1 MKFLG
6 IDLGWSSGAS
16 GVCALVEEAGGLR
29 LIDCQVM
36 GTAAQVL
43 AWCDEYTNV
52 DRLLTPTEPAIIA
65 VDAPTIIA
73 NATGTRLSDRLTH
86 RFFGRYH
93 AGCYPAN
100 LGRPFAAHTVGFG
113 ASLTARGFSHAPDIE
128 ARSPGWFQI
137 EVFPHP
143 AMIHLFGLKR
153 ILKYKKGPLGDRAAG
168 LAQLHHH
175 ITTTLPLL
183 DPPLKLPLPF
193 PSEFHNYRSKDLKAM
208 EDQMD
213 SLICAYIG
221 AYWWHWGKARNWVL
235 GNGETGYIVVPAP
248 VADHAPCPDYAD
260 LKAIA
265 Q

>member
-6 IDLGWSSGAS
+6 IDLGWSSGGS
-16 GVCALVEEAGGLR
+16 GVCALVGDEQGLTV
-29 LIDCQVM
+29 LDCQGM
-36 GTAAQVL
+36 ATAAAVL
-43 AWCDEYTNV
+43 AWCDC
-52 DRLLTPTEPAIIA
+52 LLTPTESAMIA
-65 VDAPTIIA
+65 VDAPTLIP

-113 ASLTARGFSHAPDIE
+113 ASLLARGFAHAPEITP
-128 ARSPGWFQI
+128 RSPGRFQI

-143 AMIHLFGLKR
+143 ATIHLFGLSR
-153 ILKYKKGPLGDRAAG
+153 IIKYKKGPLGDRQAG
-168 LAQLHHH
+168 LAQLHHY
-175 ITTTLPLL
+175 ITTVLPQL
-183 DPPLKLPLPF
+183 DPPLHLPLPF
-193 PSEFHNYRSKDLKAM
+193 PTDFHNYRGKGLKAI

-213 SLICAYIG
+213 SLLCAYIG

-248 VADHAPCPDYAD
+248 VADHAPCPDY
-260 LKAIA
+260 LI
-265 Q
+265 